1 VVLFLGG
8 SFSIVNVLGG
18 GGFFI
23 DQERELLVRGAAH
36 GGYKVISQ

>member
-1 VVLFLGG
+1 MVIF
-8 SFSIVNVLGG
+8 LGG

-36 GGYKVISQ
+36 EGYTVVSQ